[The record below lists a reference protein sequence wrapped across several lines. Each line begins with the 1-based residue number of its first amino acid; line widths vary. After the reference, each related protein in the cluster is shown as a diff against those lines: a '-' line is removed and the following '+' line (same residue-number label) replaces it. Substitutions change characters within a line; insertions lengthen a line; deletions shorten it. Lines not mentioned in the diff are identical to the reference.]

1 MRAPNGTEADKVIF
15 DADNSL
21 GRHCRLSRYLLPDL
35 ALGTSGH
42 RQIARGMRAVNAI
55 DAIMASYKAGDY
67 AGALQNAQLLKQD
80 RANAQE
86 YYYFSG
92 AMLHPMG
99 RLPEAE
105 DFLRKAI
112 PLQKEPR
119 LKALAANTLGLVLL
133 DQGRYEEA
141 IASHEESLHL
151 WPDRGSSYR
160 AIAEA
165 LSPDKQELAQA
176 LQNARRAAEIDRAA
190 SGLEPRVLNCKVG
203 EDLATLAWA
212 VAANSGTTREVESLL
227 TEAFPLCADQA
238 KAVQAQVHYHAGQAY
253 SLLHEREN
261 STQHFRDAAQID
273 PNEQFGRMSRDA
285 LTQ

>member
-1 MRAPNGTEADKVIF
+1 MQTILWAGIVV
-15 DADNSL
+15 SL
-21 GRHCRLSRYLLPDL
+21 AIYYLIWHW
-35 ALGTSGH
+35 GHRGH

-67 AGALQNAQLLKQD
+67 EGALQSAQQLKD

-92 AMLHPMG
+92 AMLHHMG

-165 LSPDKQELAQA
+165 LLRDKRESARA
-176 LQNARRAAEIDRAA
+176 LQNAHRAVEIDRAA
-190 SGLEPRVLNCKVG
+190 SGLEPRVLNCRVG

-212 VAANSGTTREVESLL
+212 VAANSGTAREVEPLL
-227 TEAFPLCADQA
+227 AAAFPLCADQA
-238 KAVQAQVHYHAGQAY
+238 KAVQAQVHYHAGQAF
-253 SLLHEREN
+253 SLLGKPDEAVK
-261 STQHFRDAAQID
+261 HFRQAAEID
-273 PNEQFGRMSRDA
+273 PNGQFGRMARPA
-285 LTQ
+285 QAQ